1 MWILLTAWGTS
12 LTLSGLVLKAVKD
25 SCSSCEMLSFLQ
37 FFPLQMANLW
47 LVLYCRFM
55 VGTLSSA
62 AHFSACKNG
71 TFALAYFLQY
81 IKNCVIF
88 VMDIIMQI

>member
-1 MWILLTAWGTS
+1 MWILLTVWGSS
-12 LTLSGLVLKAVKD
+12 LTLSAQVLKAVKD
-25 SCSSCEMLSFLQ
+25 SYSSCEMLSFLQ

-62 AHFSACKNG
+62 AHFSACNNG

-81 IKNCVIF
+81 VKYCVIA
-88 VMDIIMQI
+88 VLDTIMQI